1 MLAGEVRAESG
12 EVRDGQVRDG
22 QVRDVPWPRGRP
34 AGGSL
39 ADLAP
44 GARAVVLAVSP
55 SGGRET
61 ARRLLDLGF
70 SPGTAV
76 EVMRRAPLRDP
87 VVYRL
92 RGYDIC
98 LRRAQAGLIRVAAA

>member
-1 MLAGEVRAESG
+1 MRAGGVTEEAGEGDTGGVPRSLGCGPACVPLAELL
-12 EVRDGQVRDG
+12 
-22 QVRDVPWPRGRP
+22 P
-34 AGGSL
+34 GS
-39 ADLAP
+39 
-44 GARAVVLAVSP
+44 RAVVVEVRP
-55 SGGRET
+55 SGDRAT
-61 ARRLLDLGF
+61 ARRLEDLGF

-98 LRRAQAGLIRVAAA
+98 LRRAQAGLIRVAAAS